1 MQPYNLWA
9 QSYYLSKKVTTD
21 YRAEGNIVDEERYAY
36 TDYGVLSS
44 LKSNKH
50 GVEKEKQFK
59 YANSFTDAVSV
70 KMKGKYMVGMP
81 IEHVE
86 LSAGKV
92 VNASKTEYK
101 DTLNMILP
109 TYVEIQLYYSQDA
122 GRLCGSLCAGYLVWQ
137 VHFERPAAGLYT
149 QQFAGE
155 LPMGL

>member
-1 MQPYNLWA
+1 M
-9 QSYYLSKKVTTD
+9 
-21 YRAEGNIVDEERYAY
+21 
-36 TDYGVLSS
+36 GVLSS

-70 KMKGKYMVGMP
+70 KMKGKYMVGIP
-81 IEHVE
+81 IERVE

-109 TYVEIQLYYSQDA
+109 NV
-122 GRLCGSLCAGYLVWQ
+122 R
-137 VHFERPAAGLYT
+137 
-149 QQFAGE
+149 
-155 LPMGL
+155 